1 MARVQKETPE
11 TNIQD
16 ADQRVLSATI
26 PKEVLNRQI
35 EASKESCIT
44 RSAIDQ
50 QEQEANS
57 RADQQVNKVVYK
69 KHAIHYRI

>member
-50 QEQEANS
+50 Q
-57 RADQQVNKVVYK
+57 VNKVVYK

>member
-1 MARVQKETPE
+1 MARVKKGTPG

-16 ADQRVLSATI
+16 ADQRVQSTI
-26 PKEVLNRQI
+26 PEEQAETQT

-57 RADQQVNKVVYK
+57 IADQQVNKLTCIPC
-69 KHAIHYRI
+69 HI

>member
-1 MARVQKETPE
+1 MARVQKGTPG

-16 ADQRVLSATI
+16 ADQRVQLATI
-26 PKEVLNRQI
+26 PEEQAETQT

-57 RADQQVNKVVYK
+57 IADQQVNKLTCIPC
-69 KHAIHYRI
+69 HI

>member
-1 MARVQKETPE
+1 MARVQKGTPE

-16 ADQRVLSATI
+16 ADQRALSATI
-26 PKEVLNRQI
+26 PKEEADQQI

-57 RADQQVNKVVYK
+57 IADQQVNK
-69 KHAIHYRI
+69 ANIHYRI